1 MKIIYEFFILSF
13 GSAGVIRQG
22 QGQSAYGHHRRDTVV
37 AINLT
42 SNRAAVAIGQLAR
55 SSSDLYMC
63 GGVGVCVNTLHVF
76 GDKLWNL
83 EDSLC
88 LQIPLLGPLTAV
100 PKLESDFPTLGAAGT
115 SVKPV
120 PAPVVPAPVV
130 VKYQPPKEHFPA
142 LGGEPKRPPHTA
154 QTQSTD
160 VQSAAIKLDGLAVQ
174 QSLDSTDDED
184 DSSDDGNEPPS
195 SAVAADFSTTA
206 AVATTTADSDDDV
219 LRRAFFTT
227 LKLDGRKLVLP
238 MLTSTFYRC
247 HVVPAAERPIE
258 LKRTPYKKLGKFLAE
273 MAEARY
279 ITLRE
284 EQKGIEKIV
293 AVNLEHPDLVEFV
306 AQAKRPSG
314 DGGSNVDAMNG
325 LFVTEMKE
333 LYLVTDA
340 TAKFWARFNL
350 ANGQG
355 AEKAQLK
362 RMLKEYV
369 CNNKLQSAQHSQV
382 IVCNELLASLLGGF
396 AGAGVGASI
405 EFDVLFAAII
415 GQMKVNFEM
424 RQLNEVRSSKNPT
437 IQMQL
442 ATRSGNKKVTLVN
455 NLEAFGIRLAEFEKA
470 CKIGVAAS
478 TTVTKLANQKGEQLL
493 VQGNQIK
500 FIHKLL
506 TETYKIPAKNIVG
519 SELAKKEK
527 KSASKKK

>member
-1 MKIIYEFFILSF
+1 MYLSIYT
-13 GSAGVIRQG
+13 GVIRQG
-22 QGQSAYGHHRRDTVV
+22 QGQSAYGHHRRDAVV
-37 AINLT
+37 AVNLT

-63 GGVGVCVNTLHVF
+63 GGVGVCVTTLHVF
-76 GDKLWNL
+76 GDKLWSL
-83 EDSLC
+83 EESLC
-88 LQIPLLGPLTAV
+88 LQIPLLGAV
-100 PKLESDFPTLGAAGT
+100 NRLPKLDADFPTLGGIPASAVAAPAA
-115 SVKPV
+115 PV
-120 PAPVVPAPVV
+120 PVA

-142 LGGEPKRPPHTA
+142 LGGEATRKPAATA
-154 QTQSTD
+154 AGSAPST
-160 VQSAAIKLDGLAVQ
+160 VQSISNKLTTLSVQ
-174 QSLDSTDDED
+174 RNVESSEDS
-184 DSSDDGNEPPS
+184 DSSDEDTGPT
-195 SAVAADFSTTA
+195 SAA
-206 AVATTTADSDDDV
+206 AVATTSDESALAATDDSEDDV
-219 LRRAFFTT
+219 LRRAFLTT

-238 MLTSTFYRC
+238 LLTSTFYRC
-247 HVVPAAERPIE
+247 HVVPSAERPIE
-258 LKRTPYKKLGKFLAE
+258 LKRTTYKKLGKFLAE
-273 MAEARY
+273 MADARY

-293 AVNLEHPDLVEFV
+293 AINLEHPELVEFV
-306 AQAKRPSG
+306 AQAKRPAGNGSG
-314 DGGSNVDAMNG
+314 ANVDESNG
-325 LFVTEMKE
+325 SALFVTEMKE

-355 AEKAQLK
+355 AEKSQLK

-369 CNNKLQSAQHSQV
+369 CNNKLQSGQHSQV
-382 IVCNELLASLLGGF
+382 IVCNEMLASLLEGF
-396 AGAGVGASI
+396 ASASVGATI
-405 EFDVLFAAII
+405 EFDLLFATIL
-415 GQMKVNFEM
+415 GQMKHSFEM
-424 RQLNEVRSSKNPT
+424 RQKNEVRSSKNPS

-519 SELAKKEK
+519 IDLAKKEK
-527 KSASKKK
+527 KPATKKK